1 MILLQSR
8 CFRER
13 EDLCEFV
20 NSKNGYLEIVSIV
33 NMSSNFVLFY
43 RDNSED
49 VDGSGDGNT
58 KSDS

>member
-43 RDNSED
+43 RDNSEG
-49 VDGSGDGNT
+49 VDGSGDGDT
-58 KSDS
+58 KSGS